1 MYRKGEAI
9 DPFCLLPG
17 IALQHL
23 PKMQGF
29 SVSLHTF
36 LLGHQSTRVDKK
48 LEVSPNLVT
57 ACVETKLWLLEAS
70 KD

>member
-1 MYRKGEAI
+1 MKKGEAT
-9 DPFCLLPG
+9 DPFSLLPG
-17 IALQHL
+17 IALQRL

-48 LEVSPNLVT
+48 L
-57 ACVETKLWLLEAS
+57 
-70 KD
+70 